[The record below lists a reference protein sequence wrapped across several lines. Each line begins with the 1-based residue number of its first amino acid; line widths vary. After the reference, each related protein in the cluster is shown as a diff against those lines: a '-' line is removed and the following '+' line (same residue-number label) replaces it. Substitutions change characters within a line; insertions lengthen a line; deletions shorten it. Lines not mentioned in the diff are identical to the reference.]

1 MMLIVNKAPANLV
14 YPSTDAVL
22 AVFPETGVYFVY
34 KSDSAYTSSL
44 TLPAKSVIVPIP
56 GELTDIVGGYV
67 RAERKEPLIDA
78 VVPAASFELQTMT
91 NKYIAPITLGFTPAD
106 GDLIRGTVN
115 GVEVRGKW
123 TGTKKTGGV
132 ALKRVDDP
140 DTTIYS
146 VRILDGKTVVV
157 IKQDSAPTDYEL
169 HLYRYVPAGIVQIP
183 QEYVEGLEATAADAT
198 EAKTAAE
205 TAQSTANSAKTTA
218 ETAKSTANAA
228 KTTAE
233 TAQSTANSAKT
244 TAETAQS
251 TANNAKTTAE
261 SINTLGKTWTQS
273 NITSG
278 DFDHIVYA
286 NDLWVAG
293 SNRHDGLYY
302 STDGKTWTQSNVTSG
317 DFDHIV
323 YANGLWVVGSN
334 NNGLYYSASKYALT
348 DTVDMQF
355 AEIKQS
361 IDEIKS
367 ADVILPSSTA
377 GSTKKFKITVNDAGA
392 ISATEVTT

>member
-1 MMLIVNKAPANLV
+1 MVGSNSGYGL
-14 YPSTDAVL
+14 YYST
-22 AVFPETGVYFVY
+22 
-34 KSDSAYTSSL
+34 
-44 TLPAKSVIVPIP
+44 
-56 GELTDIVGGYV
+56 
-67 RAERKEPLIDA
+67 
-78 VVPAASFELQTMT
+78 
-91 NKYIAPITLGFTPAD
+91 
-106 GDLIRGTVN
+106 
-115 GVEVRGKW
+115 
-123 TGTKKTGGV
+123 
-132 ALKRVDDP
+132 
-140 DTTIYS
+140 
-146 VRILDGKTVVV
+146 DGKTWTQSNVTSGHFKNIVYANGLWV
-157 IKQDSAPTDYEL
+157 AGCGIDKGLYYSTD
-169 HLYRYVPAGIVQIP
+169 
-183 QEYVEGLEATAADAT
+183 
-198 EAKTAAE
+198 
-205 TAQSTANSAKTTA
+205 
-218 ETAKSTANAA
+218 
-228 KTTAE
+228 
-233 TAQSTANSAKT
+233 
-244 TAETAQS
+244 
-251 TANNAKTTAE
+251 
-261 SINTLGKTWTQS
+261 GKTWTQS